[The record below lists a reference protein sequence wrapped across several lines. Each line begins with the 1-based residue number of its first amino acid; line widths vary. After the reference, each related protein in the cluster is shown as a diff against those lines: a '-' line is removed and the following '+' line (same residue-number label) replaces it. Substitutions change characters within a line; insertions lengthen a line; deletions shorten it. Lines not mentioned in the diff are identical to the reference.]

1 MKRQKV
7 LSPNIRS
14 IGWSSDYNVLEVE
27 FINDFIYQYY
37 YITKSKYLNLMH
49 SPSIETGLL
58 YLGKI
63 HPYRR
68 VFP

>member
-1 MKRQKV
+1 
-7 LSPNIRS
+7 
-14 IGWSSDYNVLEVE
+14 VLEVE